1 MSARPVA
8 TGSITLDREKAKE
21 KLRRFQLADPCA
33 WLLELVRAAASQ
45 GASFVTVRT
54 DADDVR
60 VAFDGRPFTA
70 ADLENLYEALLAR
83 GAPPGRQHLA
93 VALNGALALGP
104 RFVELGSGAG
114 GQAVKLRLVPGK
126 PDALGPC
133 EDAKAPPG
141 TTLWLRQPFRAGA
154 FLEFFR
160 ARLGTQRE
168 ITALRRGCRFSPL
181 PVTINQRVVAWAPP
195 AERVRKVQ
203 ANGVRGALVLANLE
217 DSADAPGVLVFT
229 YRGVVLEELAHPLM
243 PAGLVAMLPADHLTR
258 DASLG
263 AFLRDDRWC
272 ELVDA
277 ALLAAL
283 ELCEQERGAWLAR
296 ATWALGP
303 SALRL
308 EAGDSPLNPLPRLR
322 AALGKTKRPLFRET
336 VAEAVNGDDVSLG
349 DLHALLR
356 RGQSVAVSSRRS
368 KAPRRGEPIVRAD
381 GEAAM
386 ARLIHF
392 VGTRHRPGDEALE
405 EAERRHHGLQRLHER
420 RAPLAL
426 FPGEVLGQARW
437 AAQQARGIVGLSAAG
452 SRLRLVFFTD
462 GCMIGMHDLDCPLPG
477 LTMAIEAPFALTPDC
492 TDVVRDGVFTR
503 ALRAAFAAL
512 PDALADACARGR
524 KPELLARRALPMLA
538 LALGAEALWAKL
550 AAAAGCP
557 ILDDLP
563 PLPPLML
570 EGVDAHPVC
579 ALPCLPRVDTR
590 LSALAELRGQTVCVV
605 PQDTVAFSRPEAIR
619 SGEVLRAVIERVARL
634 DVQDELARRESRRA
648 QLLQAPSTLRE
659 PYPPAV
665 GFRVGDVG
673 AGWVAFGGGRPGV
686 SLEAHIEGRAV
697 TPVHF
702 GDAHLGALRI
712 VVDDPLLLPLPDGSV
727 AAVDVRRLVRAGLAA
742 AGGLIETAA
751 GGPGASFPGRR
762 LALALLTVVA
772 PTLPLARAAEKLRV
786 PEFLALRALTLATE
800 SRDVGALIELA
811 LEAGNRPT
819 VEIVRELAHAAGTR
833 LPKRAA
839 SDADARAFVLAPLGG
854 LRGLREMDASLS
866 LAERVLR
873 KLPSLSALELRSLDG
888 VVTLRSILG
897 GATPVS
903 YVPSGWLVPDGADPQ
918 GRVLVLTQ
926 DELSALNALLGPSSL
941 VDATTELRERAA
953 RRAHREKPVEE
964 PRLDRRLHLGVDE
977 LELAGTRGELGLLPP
992 SLARPT
998 AHVRLLCGGR
1008 FVRRLDLSAVAPC
1021 SFAAVVDDPT
1031 LPLID
1036 SPVASER
1043 AAHVGAHCVAVAERV
1058 LDSLV
1063 ASLAAERPDPRVR
1076 ACLLERLS
1084 LHDAHPIE
1092 LQRLGR
1098 LSQAPLVDTIHGRWV
1113 SFDAVLAE
1121 VQRHRSVACVAV
1133 APKGE
1138 PPRELVLVMPASHHR
1153 DLLARAGA
1161 PVEDVTTRWHQHAE
1175 RQRALGR
1182 HPALP
1187 RPPDD
1192 AFAVAEAAVAG
1203 VRVCLWVGPE
1213 TRGELVAAG
1222 IDQRQIGVVALESV
1236 LPAVEGA
1243 VTGEPVVDPTLSFV
1257 HLTRA
1262 WPAIDVAVVA
1272 LAARMVELL
1281 PPARGASDMSARHEW
1296 CRRLSLSLS
1305 ARPDAHGKRL
1315 GPLLKRLNAIP
1326 LFAGPDDGLLSL
1338 EQVLATRPARYE
1350 AELIAAGLA
1359 PPPAIAVAPPP
1370 EPPPPPPP
1378 EELMTTRVQELLALL
1393 ALDDETQAD
1402 LARFPLL
1409 VVRRKGKALV
1419 RFTRRHCEVD
1429 VEHELGRAA
1438 LEGDPAALDL
1448 LAAVVVGAANH
1459 HLDEIDARHERQFL
1473 ARLLSHAATRDG

>member
-1 MSARPVA
+1 MSAKPVA
-8 TGSITLDREKAKE
+8 TGSITLDRDKAKE
-21 KLRRFQLADPCA
+21 KLRRFQLADPCG
-33 WLLELVRAAASQ
+33 WLLELVRAAVAQ
-45 GASFVTVRT
+45 GASSISVRT

-60 VAFDGRPFTA
+60 VAFDGRSFTI

-93 VALNGALALGP
+93 VAMNGALALGP
-104 RFVELGSGAG
+104 RFVQVTSRSAHGVVSL
-114 GQAVKLRLVPGK
+114 KLVPGK
-126 PDALGPC
+126 PDVLGDVDDVKVPQ
-133 EDAKAPPG
+133 G

-160 ARLGTQRE
+160 SRLGTQRE

-181 PVTINQRVVAWAPP
+181 PVTINQRVLVWVPP
-195 AERVRKVQ
+195 TERGRKVQ
-203 ANGVRGALVLANLE
+203 AKGARGAWVFSNL
-217 DSADAPGVLVFT
+217 DGGADEPGLLVFT

-243 PAGLVAMLPADHLTR
+243 PAGLVALLPGDHLTR

-263 AFLRDDRWC
+263 ALVRDDPWQ

-283 ELCEQERGAWLAR
+283 EFCEQERGAALRR
-296 ATWALGP
+296 AAWALGP
-303 SALRL
+303 SALRFDGADRPL
-308 EAGDSPLNPLPRLR
+308 DSAPHLR
-322 AALGKTKRPLFRET
+322 AALAKTTRPLFREA
-336 VAEAVNGDDVSLG
+336 VAEAVNGEPVTLL
-349 DLHALLR
+349 DLHAVLR
-356 RGQSVAVSSRRS
+356 RGQTVAVSSRRS
-368 KAPRRGEPIVRAD
+368 RSPRRGDPIVRVD

-386 ARLIHF
+386 ARLSHF
-392 VGTRHRPGDEALE
+392 VGTRTRPGDEALE
-405 EAERRHHGLQRLHER
+405 EAERRHHGMQRLHER
-420 RAPLAL
+420 RSALAL

-437 AAQQARGIVGLSAAG
+437 AAQQARGIVGLAAAG
-452 SRLRLVFFTD
+452 SRLRVVLFTD

-477 LTMAIEAPFALTPDC
+477 LTMAIEAPFTLKPDC
-492 TDVVRDGVFTR
+492 TDVVRDGAFTR

-512 PDALADACARGR
+512 PDALADACTRGK
-524 KPELLARRALPMLA
+524 KPEVLARRALPMLA
-538 LALGAEALWAKL
+538 WALGPEALWAKL

-557 ILDDLP
+557 LLDDLP
-563 PLPPLML
+563 PLPPLLL
-570 EGVDAHPVC
+570 EGGAAHPVC

-590 LSALAELRGQTVCVV
+590 LASLAELRGQTVPVV
-605 PQDTVAFSRPEAIR
+605 PQDAVVFSTPEAIR
-619 SGEVLRAVIERVARL
+619 SGEVLRAVLERVARV
-634 DVQDELARRESRRA
+634 DVQDELARREGRRA
-648 QLLQAPSTLRE
+648 RLLEAPPTLRE

-665 GFRVGDVG
+665 PFRVGDVG

-686 SLEAHIEGRAV
+686 SLEAHVEGRALA
-697 TPVHF
+697 PIHF
-702 GDAHLGALRI
+702 GEAHLGALRI
-712 VVDDPLLLPLPDGSV
+712 VVDDPLLLPLGDGSL
-727 AAVDVRRLVRAGLAA
+727 AGADARRLVRAGLAA

-772 PTLPLARAAEKLRV
+772 PSLPLARAAEKLRAN
-786 PEFLALRALTLATE
+786 EYLGLLALTLATE

-819 VEIVRELAHAAGTR
+819 VEIIRELALAAGTR

-839 SDADARAFVLAPLGG
+839 SDADARAVALAPLGG

-866 LAERVLR
+866 LAERVLL
-873 KLPSLSALELRSLDG
+873 KLPSLSALELRSLESL
-888 VVTLRSILG
+888 VTLRSILG
-897 GATPVS
+897 GATPIS
-903 YVPSGWLVPDGADPQ
+903 YVPSGWRVPDGADPQ
-918 GRVLVLTQ
+918 GRILVLTA
-926 DELSALNALLGPSSL
+926 EEHSALNALVGPSSL
-941 VDATTELRERAA
+941 VDATAELRERAA
-953 RRAHREKPVEE
+953 RHAHQAKPVEE
-964 PRLDRRLHLGVDE
+964 PRLDRRLHLGVME
-977 LELAGTRGELGLLPP
+977 LELPGTRGELGLLPP

-1008 FVRRLDLSAVAPC
+1008 FVRRLDLSGVAPC

-1036 SPVASER
+1036 SPASSAR
-1043 AAHVGAHCVAVAERV
+1043 AAHLGAHCVAAAERV

-1063 ASLAAERPDPRVR
+1063 AELCAERPDPRVR

-1098 LSQAPLVDTIHGRWV
+1098 LSQAPLLDTIHGRWV

-1161 PVEDVTTRWHQHAE
+1161 PVEDVTSLWQHLAE
-1175 RQRALGR
+1175 RQQTLGR
-1182 HPALP
+1182 YPPLP

-1192 AFAVAEAAVAG
+1192 AFAVVEAAVAG
-1203 VRVCLWVGPE
+1203 VRVCLWVGPG
-1213 TRGELVAAG
+1213 TRGEMVGAG
-1222 IDQRQIGVVALESV
+1222 IDHRQIGAVALESV
-1236 LPAVEGA
+1236 LPWVAGT

-1262 WPAIDVAVVA
+1262 WPAIDVAVGA

-1281 PPARGASDMSARHEW
+1281 PSTAAPRDDGAHREW
-1296 CRRLSLSLS
+1296 CRRLALTLS

-1315 GPLLKRLNAIP
+1315 GTLLKRLRELP
-1326 LFAGPDDGLLSL
+1326 LFPGLDGGLLSL

-1350 AELIAAGLA
+1350 AELVAAGLA
-1359 PPPAIAVAPPP
+1359 PPPAIVVAPPT
-1370 EPPPPPPP
+1370 PPPPPLP
-1378 EELMTTRVQELLALL
+1378 EELLVTRLQELLALL
-1393 ALDDETQAD
+1393 ALDEETQAE
-1402 LARFPLL
+1402 LARLPLL
-1409 VVRRKGKALV
+1409 VVRRKGKALA
-1419 RFTRRHCEVD
+1419 RFTRKHCEVD
-1429 VEHELGRAA
+1429 VDHQLGGAA

-1448 LAAVVVGAANH
+1448 LAAVVVGVANH
-1459 HLDEIDARHERQFL
+1459 HMDEIDARHERQFL
-1473 ARLLSHAATRDG
+1473 ARLLAHAATRDA